1 VFVPDRAERPGR
13 KTMAKRPD
21 AGKDDG
27 LEGDGE
33 SSAGEEL
40 VSSVRC
46 VYCSEGMAR
55 DMLPR
60 FSRGYGI
67 LVLVLG
73 LLLSMFMSVL
83 LGLPMVIIGAYMGA
97 ANRPVWSCRTCGA
110 VVDRT

>member
-1 VFVPDRAERPGR
+1 MAKKSDAER
-13 KTMAKRPD
+13 
-21 AGKDDG
+21 DG
-27 LEGDGE
+27 SLGDEEASSVEG
-33 SSAGEEL
+33 EL
-40 VSSVRC
+40 VATVRC

-55 DMLPR
+55 DVLPR

-67 LVLVLG
+67 VVLILG
-73 LLLSMFMSVL
+73 LLLTMFISLL

>member
-1 VFVPDRAERPGR
+1 
-13 KTMAKRPD
+13 MAKKTDVAR
-21 AGKDDG
+21 DG
-27 LEGDGE
+27 SLERDGE
-33 SSAGEEL
+33 SSVGEEL
-40 VSSVRC
+40 VASVRG
-46 VYCSEGMAR
+46 VYCTEGMGR
-55 DMLPR
+55 DVLPR

-67 LVLVLG
+67 IVLLLG